1 MNPHVYLNDE
11 KQIAA
16 VESLKRVDD
25 EGYLYHMDCSYD
37 YYSIP
42 EAFQK
47 VIDAGCSTFVSRN
60 LEGEILFCR
69 NYDYS
74 HYLNNDKSNPR
85 TGINVIVEGN
95 NPKAKY
101 RSLGVADVYWL
112 DFKNGTYAQGAADD
126 GKSDLSPFIVT
137 PFICMDGMNEK
148 GLAVSIL
155 ALCVRSDWK
164 QIDFDSYQEKLNKNK
179 ENFFLDKEGE
189 VPDPYWI
196 KASHGSIAVN
206 EADRK
211 AWIAEQEWIETRKE
225 GQPYYLH
232 PVAMRIALD
241 NCASVDEALA
251 YFDSVNLRAAM
262 PGADYHI
269 MLADQSGR
277 SVLLEWDEGVMKV
290 SETNHA
296 TNHYVCKD
304 DPFFPEGCGR
314 DEVLKAGLFRTRKA
328 GMREDYAEN
337 LLRLVVQDPSNGT
350 DRGKTQYSCI
360 YNLNRGTLK
369 IFSFGDMSKSWEYS
383 L

>member
-1 MNPHVYLNDE
+1 MNPHVYLSDK

-47 VIDAGCSTFVSRN
+47 VVDAGCSTFVSRN

-137 PFICMDGMNEK
+137 PFICMEASMKRAWQSLSWHYASEVTGSRST
-148 GLAVSIL
+148 LIL
-155 ALCVRSDWK
+155 IRRNSTK
-164 QIDFDSYQEKLNKNK
+164 
-179 ENFFLDKEGE
+179 
-189 VPDPYWI
+189 
-196 KASHGSIAVN
+196 
-206 EADRK
+206 
-211 AWIAEQEWIETRKE
+211 TRKT
-225 GQPYYLH
+225 
-232 PVAMRIALD
+232 
-241 NCASVDEALA
+241 S
-251 YFDSVNLRAAM
+251 S
-262 PGADYHI
+262 
-269 MLADQSGR
+269 
-277 SVLLEWDEGVMKV
+277 W
-290 SETNHA
+290 
-296 TNHYVCKD
+296 
-304 DPFFPEGCGR
+304 
-314 DEVLKAGLFRTRKA
+314 TRK
-328 GMREDYAEN
+328 
-337 LLRLVVQDPSNGT
+337 
-350 DRGKTQYSCI
+350 GKFPIRT
-360 YNLNRGTLK
+360 G
-369 IFSFGDMSKSWEYS
+369 
-383 L
+383 